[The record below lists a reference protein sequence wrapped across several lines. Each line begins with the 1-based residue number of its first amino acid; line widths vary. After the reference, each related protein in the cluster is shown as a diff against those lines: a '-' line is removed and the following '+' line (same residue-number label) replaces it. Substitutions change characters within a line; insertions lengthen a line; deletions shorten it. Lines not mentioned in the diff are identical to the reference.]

1 MYKRELDG
9 SNIATAL
16 RSAYIPKSNATAVP
30 FGPKQQVRIYV
41 YIYKLNDALLFKNQI
56 FKENWNF
63 KSNDENS
70 GFISSEG

>member
-41 YIYKLNDALLFKNQI
+41 YIYNLNVTP
-56 FKENWNF
+56 
-63 KSNDENS
+63 
-70 GFISSEG
+70 

>member
-41 YIYKLNDALLFKNQI
+41 YIYKINVTPQNIRF
-56 FKENWNF
+56 
-63 KSNDENS
+63 
-70 GFISSEG
+70 